1 MALFVD
7 EAHVRRL
14 LDWGLAIEVVEKAF
28 RKIGLEEATNTP
40 RSRGQTDH
48 VHVYAMLGGAK
59 GLAALGVRIQ
69 TTHRNSRPETMLA
82 LFDAKKGALTCLMKA
97 AHLEQMRGGA
107 SGAVAIKTLAR
118 MDAHRVGILGSGTQ
132 ARMQLRGAALV
143 RQIKK
148 VRVFSPTR
156 ENRESFAREM
166 AVETG
171 LEVHAVNSAREA
183 VFGAEIILLA
193 TTAREPILEEDWI
206 SPGAHIN
213 AMGATF
219 LGKVEVHPNVFR
231 KSGLVVVVDH
241 RESARLEAGDLVDPL
256 ESGDIHWRDIHDLGP
271 LLVGRYEGRTSEEQ
285 ITLFKGVG
293 LAVSDVCLGQAVLE
307 RAIAEG
313 IGHEVPWT
321 SPNGN

>member
-7 EAHVRRL
+7 ECHVQRL
-14 LDWGLAIEVVEKAF
+14 LDWRLALEVVEKAF

-59 GLAALGVRIQ
+59 GMGALGVKIL
-69 TTHRNSRPETMLA
+69 TTHRKSRPENMLA
-82 LFDAKKGALTCLMKA
+82 LFDAKLGGLTSFMKA
-97 AHLEQMRGGA
+97 GHLEQMRGGA

-118 MDAHRVGILGSGTQ
+118 MDAQTVGILGSGTQ

-143 RQIKK
+143 RNLK
-148 VRVFSPTR
+148 VARVFSPTR

-166 AVETG
+166 AAETG
-171 LEVHAVNSAREA
+171 LEVHAVNSAKEA
-183 VFGAEIILLA
+183 VKGADLILLA
-193 TTAREPILEEDWI
+193 TTAREPILEAEWI

-219 LGKVEVHPNVFR
+219 LGKVEVHPNVF
-231 KSGLVVVVDH
+231 KKTGLVVVDH
-241 RESARLEAGDLVDPL
+241 RESARLEAGDLVEPI
-256 ESGDIHWRDIHDLGP
+256 ESGELHWRDIHDLGP
-271 LLVGRYEGRTSEEQ
+271 LLVGRYEGRISEDQ

-307 RAIAEG
+307 RALSEG
-313 IGHEVPWT
+313 IGHEVPWA
-321 SPNGN
+321 